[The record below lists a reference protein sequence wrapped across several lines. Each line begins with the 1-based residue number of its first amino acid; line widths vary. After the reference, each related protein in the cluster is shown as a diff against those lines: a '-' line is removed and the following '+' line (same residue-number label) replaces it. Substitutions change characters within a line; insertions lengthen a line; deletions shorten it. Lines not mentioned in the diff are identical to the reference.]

1 MERLLGCSVFIATPA
16 LVGYGIGKLFG
27 LSKHAT
33 RNLAIAGGLLGLTT
47 IVVIVEALK
56 KLE

>member
-16 LVGYGIGKLFG
+16 LVGFGIGKLFG
-27 LSKHAT
+27 LSKQAT
-33 RNLAIAGGLLGLTT
+33 RNLAITGAVLGAAT